1 MLQLQDTPGYILSDE
16 LRDAVN
22 AAMVLERPILVK
34 GEPGTGKTQL
44 AVAVAKSLGLK
55 FIRWQIKST
64 TKARD
69 GLYVYDT
76 VKRLNDARFGTG
88 DVGNIKNYIKLGPL
102 GQAFIADERMVLLI
116 DEIDKAELEFP
127 NDLLH
132 ELDQMDFFID
142 ETGETIRAK
151 YRPVVIITSNAE
163 KELPEAFLRRCLFHY
178 IEFPSRELMEDIVKV
193 HYPNLD
199 QKLLDTIVEAFFGI
213 RRVAGL
219 RKPPSTSELIDW
231 IKILL
236 AHGWQPTDAQG
247 NLPFLG
253 ALLKKPEDLKR
264 VMARLKPQE
273 SYIQ

>member
-1 MLQLQDTPGYILSDE
+1 MLQLQETQGYILSEE

-55 FIRWQIKST
+55 LIRWQIKST

-88 DVGNIKNYIKLGPL
+88 DVSNIKNYIKLGPL
-102 GQAFIADERMVLLI
+102 GQAFIADERLVLLI

-132 ELDQMDFFID
+132 ELDQMDFFVD

-178 IEFPSRELMEDIVKV
+178 IEFPTRELMEDIVKV

-199 QKLLDTIVEAFFGI
+199 QKLLDPIVESFFGI

-236 AHGWQPTDAQG
+236 VHGWQPTDAQG